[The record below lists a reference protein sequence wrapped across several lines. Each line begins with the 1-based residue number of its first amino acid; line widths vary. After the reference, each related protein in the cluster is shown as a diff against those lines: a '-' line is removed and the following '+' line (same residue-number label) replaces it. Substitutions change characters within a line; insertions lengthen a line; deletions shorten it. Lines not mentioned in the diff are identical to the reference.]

1 MDWLIWS
8 GAAVTLAGVA
18 GLLWSILV
26 TLRARRAGL
35 DNATLRARLQRAVI
49 INLAALMLAVFGLMM
64 VVMGIVLG

>member
-26 TLRARRAGL
+26 TLRARRAGWTTPPCVRGC
-35 DNATLRARLQRAVI
+35 NAR
-49 INLAALMLAVFGLMM
+49 
-64 VVMGIVLG
+64 